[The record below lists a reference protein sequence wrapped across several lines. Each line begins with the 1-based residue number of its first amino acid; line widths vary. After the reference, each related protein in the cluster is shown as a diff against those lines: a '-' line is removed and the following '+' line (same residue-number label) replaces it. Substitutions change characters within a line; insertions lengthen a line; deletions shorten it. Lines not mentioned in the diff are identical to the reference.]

1 MEAPRQAKLELRGVS
16 LEHVNERTRQILPVL
31 QDVDLKVYEGELV
44 CLVGPSGCGKT
55 TLLNA
60 VDGLMPIVGGK
71 ILVDNRAID
80 GPGPDRAMVFQADSL
95 FPWRTVVQN
104 VMYGLELQRQLP
116 QQQIRERALAL
127 IQLVGLGGFA
137 DHYPHE
143 LSGGMRQRVN
153 IARALV
159 MEPKLLLL
167 DEPFAALDAQT
178 REFMQVEL
186 LKIFARTRTTALFV
200 THQIGEAVFLST
212 RVVVLSARPAQI
224 KEIIDVDLP
233 PMRTLAMK
241 HQPEFLKLEQRIWR
255 LIEEEAAEDRHADGG
270 LRRMDAV
277 TTKTRTQS
285 AGEPRLAPPK
295 SFWARN
301 EHALLGTIAM
311 TVFLLFWEAAVVFE
325 WVNPLFTSSPS
336 RIATT
341 GYGMFADGSIWPH
354 LRVSGYEFIV
364 GFGMAIVAGIPLGIL
379 MGWYGRLNAILDP
392 FVSALYATPRIALLP
407 LIMIWFGIGIEFKIA
422 IVFLGAVFPI
432 LVNTITGVRT
442 ISADFVKVARSFGAS
457 DRQLFMTVALPSS
470 VPLLLSGLRLGL
482 GHALIGIVVGE
493 MYGASYGIGHLISVS
508 GARFQ
513 TDAVMVG
520 IIIIARPASP

>member
-1 MEAPRQAKLELRGVS
+1 M
-16 LEHVNERTRQILPVL
+16 
-31 QDVDLKVYEGELV
+31 
-44 CLVGPSGCGKT
+44 
-55 TLLNA
+55 
-60 VDGLMPIVGGK
+60 
-71 ILVDNRAID
+71 
-80 GPGPDRAMVFQADSL
+80 DS
-95 FPWRTVVQN
+95 
-104 VMYGLELQRQLP
+104 
-116 QQQIRERALAL
+116 
-127 IQLVGLGGFA
+127 
-137 DHYPHE
+137 
-143 LSGGMRQRVN
+143 
-153 IARALV
+153 
-159 MEPKLLLL
+159 
-167 DEPFAALDAQT
+167 
-178 REFMQVEL
+178 
-186 LKIFARTRTTALFV
+186 
-200 THQIGEAVFLST
+200 
-212 RVVVLSARPAQI
+212 
-224 KEIIDVDLP
+224 
-233 PMRTLAMK
+233 
-241 HQPEFLKLEQRIWR
+241 
-255 LIEEEAAEDRHADGG
+255 
-270 LRRMDAV
+270 V
-277 TTKTRTQS
+277 TTKTRTQN
-285 AGEPRLAPPK
+285 ADEPRLAPPK

-301 EHALLGTIAM
+301 EHALLGAFAM
-311 TVFLLFWEAAVVFE
+311 TAFLLFWELAVVYE

-407 LIMIWFGIGIEFKIA
+407 LIMIWFGIGIESKIA

-493 MYGASYGIGHLISVS
+493 MYGATHGIGHLISVS

-520 IIIIARPASP
+520 IIIIAATGVALTELLRLIERRFERWRPQVGG